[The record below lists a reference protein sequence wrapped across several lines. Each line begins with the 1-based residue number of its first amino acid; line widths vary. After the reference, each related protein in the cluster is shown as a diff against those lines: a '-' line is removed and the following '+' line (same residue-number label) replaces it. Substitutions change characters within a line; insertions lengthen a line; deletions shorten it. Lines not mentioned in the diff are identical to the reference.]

1 MMDLC
6 TENWTPL
13 LMRWYDKHKRDL
25 PWRRSSPRD
34 PYKVWVSEIML
45 QQTRVEAV
53 KAYYTNWMEHFP
65 DIPTLAAAEEEDVIR
80 QWQGLGYYS
89 RARNLHTGVLEVM
102 KTYGG
107 RVPETREEIRK
118 LKGIGDYTAGAI
130 LSMAYGQREAA
141 VDGNVLRV
149 FARIY
154 GIEENILSTKVKK
167 EITELVKARQDAE
180 RPGDFNEA
188 LMDLGA
194 TVCIPGHPRCEACP
208 LACVCKAKDAGKE
221 AEIPL
226 RITKKEVPVEP
237 VTVFVVRL
245 GQKERVQHCC
255 DKRRGKADVPAD
267 AAASYLLHRRPS
279 KGLLAGMWE
288 FPNCVGEG
296 RQGKEA
302 LTAELSATGVRVE
315 EVSGPVK
322 QIRHVF
328 SHKIWNMYIYEAEVA
343 GIHVKENGPEAEC
356 ALTKSKAELKK
367 VLLSGWRWVPGTE
380 LADYNLAGPHNK
392 ILHLL

>member
-1 MMDLC
+1 MKLFD
-6 TENWTPL
+6 ENWTSL
-13 LMRWYDKHKRDL
+13 LMDWFDTHKRDL
-25 PWRRSSPRD
+25 PWRTENPRD

-65 DIPTLAAAEEEDVIR
+65 DIPTLAAAEEDEVTR

-89 RARNLHTGVLEVM
+89 RARNLHTAVREVM
-102 KTYGG
+102 EIYGG

-130 LSMAYGQREAA
+130 LSMAYGKRETA

-154 GIEENILSTKVKK
+154 NIEENILSAKVKK

-194 TVCIPGHPRCEACP
+194 TVCIPGQPRCEVCP
-208 LACVCKAKDAGKE
+208 LSTVCKAKAAGKE

-226 RITKKEVPVEP
+226 RVTKREVPVEP
-237 VTVFVVRL
+237 VMVFVVRAGEL
-245 GQKERVQHCC
+245 
-255 DKRRGKADVPAD
+255 
-267 AAASYLLHRRPS
+267 YLLHRRPS

-296 RQGKEA
+296 EKGIEV
-302 LTAELSATGVRVE
+302 LSGELAVPGVRVE
-315 EVSGPVK
+315 EVSSPIK

-328 SHKIWNMYIYEAEVA
+328 SHKIWQMTVYKVSAEKDA
-343 GIHVKENGPEAEC
+343 GADSRLP
-356 ALTKSKAELKK
+356 
-367 VLLSGWRWVPGTE
+367 SGWRWAPVKE

-392 ILHLL
+392 ILSLL